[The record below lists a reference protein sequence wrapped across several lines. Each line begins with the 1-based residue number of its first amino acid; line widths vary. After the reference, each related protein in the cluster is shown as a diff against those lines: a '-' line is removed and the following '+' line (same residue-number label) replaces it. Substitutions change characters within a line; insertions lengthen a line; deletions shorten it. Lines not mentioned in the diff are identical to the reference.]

1 MKCFKCGSDKEAS
14 FFEEI
19 FECKCGEK
27 LVFNYN
33 LCPDCGLSWRSVNGE
48 PTEDSAVYFND
59 LMSFASNLPEDMT
72 DEEIEIVKNMEKEI
86 DKIDK
91 VNTGDAVMTDY
102 VHKCLKCN
110 SVAHEINPGVYVCD
124 ACGFEWEVMR
134 FE

>member
-1 MKCFKCGSDKEAS
+1 MKCFKCGSNKEAS
-14 FFEEI
+14 FFEET

-33 LCPDCGLSWRSVNGE
+33 LCPDCGLSWRSVNDE
-48 PTEDSAVYFND
+48 PSDDSAVYFND
-59 LMSFASNLPEDMT
+59 LMSFASGLSGEVT
-72 DEEIEIVKNMEKEI
+72 EEEAELLKNMEKEI

-91 VNTGDAVMTDY
+91 VISGEASMTDY

-110 SVAHEINPGVYVCD
+110 SVAHEVEPDKYVCD
-124 ACGFEWEVMR
+124 ECGFEWGITR

>member
-14 FFEEI
+14 FFEEV

-33 LCPDCGLSWRSVNGE
+33 LCPDCGLSWRSVNDE
-48 PTEDSAVYFND
+48 PSEDSIVYFDD
-59 LMSFASNLPEDMT
+59 LMSSVSSTSEDLS
-72 DEEIEIVKNMEKEI
+72 EEELEIVKNMEKEI
-86 DKIDK
+86 CKIDK
-91 VNTGDAVMTDY
+91 ITAGDATMSDY

-110 SVAHEINPGVYVCD
+110 SVAHEVSQDIYVCD
-124 ACGFEWEVMR
+124 ECGFEWEITR

>member
-1 MKCFKCGSDKEAS
+1 MKCFKCDSDKEAS
-14 FFEEI
+14 FFEET

-48 PTEDSAVYFND
+48 PTDDSAVYFND
-59 LMSFASNLPEDMT
+59 LMSFASDLSPDIS
-72 DEEIEIVKNMEKEI
+72 EEEMELLKNMEKEI

-91 VNTGDAVMTDY
+91 VITGEATMTDY

-110 SVAHEINPGVYVCD
+110 SVAHEISPDRYVCD
-124 ACGFEWEVMR
+124 ICGFEWGITR

>member
-1 MKCFKCGSDKEAS
+1 MNCFKCNSDKEAS
-14 FFEEI
+14 FFEEV

-48 PTEDSAVYFND
+48 PSEDSIVYFDD
-59 LMSFASNLPEDMT
+59 LMSFVSPTSDDLS
-72 DEEIEIVKNMEKEI
+72 DEELGIVKNMEKEI

-91 VNTGDAVMTDY
+91 INTGEATMTDY

-110 SVAHEINPGVYVCD
+110 SVAHEVEPDKYACD
-124 ACGFEWEVMR
+124 NCGFEWEINR